1 MALIENA
8 KGRRTNQSPSGY
20 TRLFGIASLGNLMS
34 RIQGTVI
41 SSGTELEKLIWE
53 RVQQIIDLDDF
64 ISTALNRPMV
74 GIWVARKQ
82 QIKNSKS
89 IRSKYEPDF
98 LAFNPNNRI
107 CYVVELKDGDQFDT
121 KKSSGE
127 YSALHNFNNDIS
139 QAIPFST
146 HIYICSFNSATKKE
160 VYDGFKHKFPIEET
174 LTGQEL
180 CNLLDIDYD
189 DIIKFRTNNQQTNLE
204 YFIKELLKID
214 TIKDIIVSYL
224 QKLEGK

>member
-8 KGRRTNQSPSGY
+8 KGRRDNQSPSGY
-20 TRLFGIASLGNLMS
+20 TRLFGISSLGNLMS

-64 ISTALNRPMV
+64 ISTALNQPMI

-82 QIKNSKS
+82 QIKNSKA
-89 IRSKYEPDF
+89 IHSKYEPDF

-107 CYVVELKDGDQFDT
+107 CYIVELKDGDQFDT

-127 YSALHNFNNDIS
+127 YTSLHNFNNDIS
-139 QAIPFST
+139 QSIPYST

-160 VYDGFKHKFPIEET
+160 IYDGFKHKFPINEII
-174 LTGQEL
+174 TGKEL
-180 CNLLDIDYD
+180 CELLDINYT
-189 DIIKFRTNNQQTNLE
+189 DITNIRMNDQQNNVD
-204 YFIKELLKID
+204 YFIKELLRINAV
-214 TIKDIIVSYL
+214 KDAIMKYL
-224 QKLEGK
+224 QT